1 MMVGQ
6 YAGRKIMID
15 RWLTLALAAVAL
27 MAGGTAFAQN
37 YPTKTIRIVV
47 PFAPGGNVDIN
58 ARAIAPGMSELLG
71 QSVVVDNRGGAG
83 GMIGA
88 ELVAKSAPDGY
99 TLMMAS
105 NSVYSVAPS
114 VYSKPLYHPIRDFTA
129 ISALTS
135 VPFVLVIHPSV
146 PAKTFREFV
155 AIVKSQPGKMTLANA
170 GFGTS
175 NHLVGE
181 LMQIQLGTKM
191 ASIPYKGS
199 GPALIDLLGGQV
211 DAHVDQLTASMGHI
225 KSGRIRALAV
235 TTDKRSTQ
243 LPMVPTL
250 AESGLKGFDATT
262 ATGLMAPAGTPKE
275 IIERLSA
282 AAIKVV
288 NQPLVKS
295 RFAELGADTI
305 GSTPAEFAAYI
316 KDDFAKWY
324 KVVKDAGITV
334 D

>member
-1 MMVGQ
+1 ME
-6 YAGRKIMID
+6 R
-15 RWLTLALAAVAL
+15 LTRFTLAAVVLLSSAV
-27 MAGGTAFAQN
+27 AFGQG
-37 YPTKTIRIVV
+37 YPSKTIRIVV

-58 ARAIAPGMSELLG
+58 ARVIAPGLTELLG
-71 QSVVVDNRGGAG
+71 QSVVVENRGGAG

-88 ELVAKSAPDGY
+88 ELVAKSPPDGY

-114 VYSKPLYHPIRDFTA
+114 VYAKPLYHPIRDFTA

-146 PAKTFREFV
+146 PAYNFRQFV
-155 AIVKSQPGKMTLANA
+155 AIVKSNPGKMTLANA
-170 GFGTS
+170 GVGTS

-181 LMQIQLGTKM
+181 LMQIQVGTKM
-191 ASIPYKGS
+191 PSIPYKGS

-211 DAHVDQLTASMGHI
+211 DAHVDQLTASIGYI
-225 KSGRIRALAV
+225 KSGKIRALGV
-235 TTDKRSTQ
+235 TTDKRSSQ
-243 LPMVPTL
+243 LPEVPTL
-250 AESGLKGFDATT
+250 AEGGLKGFDATT
-262 ATGLMAPAGTPKE
+262 LTGLMAPVGTPKE
-275 IIERLSA
+275 LIDRLH
-282 AAIKVV
+282 AAIVKAV
-288 NQPLVKS
+288 NRPTVKA

-305 GSTPAEFAAYI
+305 GNSPVEFAAYV

-324 KVVKDAGITV
+324 KVVKDANIKV